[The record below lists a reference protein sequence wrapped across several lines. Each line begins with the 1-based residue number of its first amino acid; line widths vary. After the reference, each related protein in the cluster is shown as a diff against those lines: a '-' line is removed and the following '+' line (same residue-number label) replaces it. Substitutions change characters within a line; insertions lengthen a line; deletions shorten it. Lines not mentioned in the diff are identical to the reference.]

1 MTEEAR
7 QARNAYERE
16 RYRKNKERVRQQ
28 QAAYWE
34 RKAAQKAAQEGK
46 AE

>member
-28 QAAYWE
+28 QEAYWE
-34 RKAAQKAAQEGK
+34 RKAQKAAQEGK